1 MSRSGESL
9 LEREQD
15 ADRDTET
22 ARESLGQNS
31 RESRGRLGRLR
42 RRLTPSFS
50 GRSLLLAVV
59 AALAGSVLVG
69 TIPFVPGSVATLV
82 GLALGGFL
90 LGVVQSTASYL
101 EMALAGGAAAALSL
115 VSDLL
120 LFSAAGTAGSI
131 VAGGSV
137 IAGVLVGV
145 VGHYFGRDLRNGLTR
160 SL

>member
-1 MSRSGESL
+1 MSRSSESL

-22 ARESLGQNS
+22 ARESP
-31 RESRGRLGRLR
+31 GRLARLR

-59 AALAGSVLVG
+59 ATLAGSVLVG
-69 TIPFVPGSVATLV
+69 MIPFVPGSVATLV

-90 LGVVQSTASYL
+90 LGLVRPTASYL
-101 EMALAGGAAAALSL
+101 EMALAGVGAALLSL

-131 VAGGSV
+131 VAGGGV
-137 IAGVLVGV
+137 VAGILVGV
-145 VGHYFGRDLRNGLTR
+145 VGHYFGRDLRDGLTR